1 MDEMSMIL
9 LTIPVF
15 FPVVIALGF
24 DPIWFGVIV
33 VLVIQ
38 IGMLPPP
45 VGISVVV
52 ISGIA
57 KDVPVV
63 EIYKGVTP
71 FLMAQI
77 ILAIILSIWPQIAT
91 IIPNSVF

>member
-38 IGMLPPP
+38 ISMLTPP

-52 ISGIA
+52 ISGSA